1 MGSSSALG
9 RPVLQLG
16 RRVPWLANRVIDCLA
31 RRPTLADIVVGVAG
45 TFVSLKTVLSR
56 RFAMQVFV

>member
-1 MGSSSALG
+1 M
-9 RPVLQLG
+9 LQLG
-16 RRVPWLANRVIDCLA
+16 RRVQWLANRVIDCLA

>member
-1 MGSSSALG
+1 MGTS
-9 RPVLQLG
+9 LG

-31 RRPTLADIVVGVAG
+31 RRPALADTVVGVAG
-45 TFVSLKTVLSR
+45 NFVSLKAVLSK